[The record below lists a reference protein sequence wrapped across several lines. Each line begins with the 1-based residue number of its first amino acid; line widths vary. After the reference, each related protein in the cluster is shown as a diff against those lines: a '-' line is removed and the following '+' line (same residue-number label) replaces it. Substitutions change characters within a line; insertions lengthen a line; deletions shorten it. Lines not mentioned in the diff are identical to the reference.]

1 MEAYKKYILVLGCV
15 VVFAHCASAPG
26 KTVNDAE
33 LVKVATIPF
42 VNTTRQEAHDY
53 LSGSLTD
60 ATTKSMEQIFLYRQV
75 AAEKTSQLYDRLR
88 QNNGTLPPG
97 DLRSAGLSMDADL
110 LIYGDFKVSKGK
122 KGDAIEIT
130 MNAFRSDRAEPV
142 AGIVR
147 RTTVSNRIFDEIDK
161 MTAELVQALVAYRR
175 KQMAEAGLRE
185 VERAQGAKIELTR
198 DSINI
203 APFIPP
209 IF

>member
-1 MEAYKKYILVLGCV
+1 MESVKKIILALGCV
-15 VVFAHCASAPG
+15 AFYTHCASAQG

-42 VNTTRQEAHDY
+42 VNTARQEAHDY
-53 LSGSLTD
+53 LSSSLAD

-75 AAEKTSQLYDRLR
+75 SAEKSSQLYEKLR

-97 DLRSAGLSMDADL
+97 DLSSAGLSMDADL
-110 LIYGDFKVSKGK
+110 LIYGDFKITKGK

-175 KQMAEAGLRE
+175 KQMAEAGQRE
-185 VERAQGAKIELTR
+185 VERVPGAKIELTR
-198 DSINI
+198 ESINI